1 MTTQEKENYLNSIK
15 IGDFYT
21 IAVTEWFSSCGTTY
35 RFVDINHK
43 VMQLKPLLYA
53 LDRVIK
59 FRKITDA
66 VAVAKE
72 LQENGVLPRTDAFGA
87 YRSIPITGSV
97 ASYGD
102 SRKRISIIEITD
114 ETYLRWKLG
123 DNLYKY
129 LTNGTN
135 DDISLPKYNKGD
147 EVWYYDDEYY
157 HLYKDDVTEVTYE
170 KSNNSWYYRF
180 GYGCFSHYQPESF
193 CITDKQVRSVKNIN
207 SNITNFRC
215 TFDMFKQMRMAKS

>member
-66 VAVAKE
+66 VAVAKK
-72 LQENGVLPRTDAFGA
+72 LQENGVLPRTDALGA
-87 YRSIPITGSV
+87 YRPIPITGSV
-97 ASYGD
+97 ASYGN

-123 DNLYKY
+123 NKLYEY

-135 DDISLPKYNKGD
+135 DDISLPKYNIGD

-157 HLYKDDVTEVTYE
+157 HLYKDEVTEMTYE
-170 KSNNSWYYRF
+170 QSNNSWYYRF
-180 GYGCFSHYQPESF
+180 GCGIFSFYKPEHF
-193 CITDKQVRSVKNIN
+193 CLTDTQVRSNRYIN
-207 SNITNFRC
+207 PNTTNFRC

>member
-1 MTTQEKENYLNSIK
+1 MTTKEKEDYINSIK
-15 IGDFYT
+15 IGTFYT
-21 IAVTEWFSSCGTTY
+21 IAITEYFSSCGTTY
-35 RFVDINHK
+35 RVVLDNYKIMNE
-43 VMQLKPLLYA
+43 KPMLCA

-66 VAVAKE
+66 VVVAKE
-72 LQENGVLPRTDAFGA
+72 LQERGVLPRTDAFRA
-87 YRSIPITGSV
+87 YSPIAITGSV
-97 ASYGD
+97 ATYGD
-102 SRKRISIIEITD
+102 RSKRISIIKITD
-114 ETYLRWKLG
+114 EEYLRWKLG
-123 DNLYKY
+123 NKLYEY

-135 DDISLPKYNKGD
+135 DDISLPKYNRGD

-157 HLYKDDVTEVTYE
+157 HLYKDEVTEVIYE
-170 KSNNSWYYRF
+170 QSNNSWYYRF